1 MEAHD
6 VDVGTIVVG
15 VKDGEEGVLGDVNSL
30 CILSQ
35 RNWFHCHNLEN
46 DRGHFKSRWK
56 FNVELLIELVLE
68 I

>member
-46 DRGHFKSRWK
+46 DRGHFKSR
-56 FNVELLIELVLE
+56 
-68 I
+68 